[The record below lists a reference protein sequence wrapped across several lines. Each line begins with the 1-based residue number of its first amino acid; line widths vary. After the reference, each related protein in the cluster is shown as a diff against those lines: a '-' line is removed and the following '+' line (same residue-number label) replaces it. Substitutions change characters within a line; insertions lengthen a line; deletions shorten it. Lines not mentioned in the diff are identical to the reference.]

1 MDKKD
6 IEKSYN
12 PRAFEKSDASLDF
25 IKTVLIIATV
35 LASGAAVILGFVFIG
50 EDSGDALGWALV
62 FGGPALF
69 IFLYFVSKF
78 ALWTIYDIK
87 MIRNALYNAEP
98 SASLKNFENK

>member
-12 PRAFEKSDASLDF
+12 LRAFEKSDASLKF
-25 IKTVLIIATV
+25 IKTILIIATV
-35 LASGAAVILGFVFIG
+35 LTSGAAVILGFVFL
-50 EDSGDALGWALV
+50 DSSGGVFGWLLL

-69 IFLYFVSKF
+69 IFLYFVSMF
-78 ALWTIYDIK
+78 TLWTIYDIK
-87 MIRNALYNAEP
+87 MIRNALYDAEP

>member
-25 IKTVLIIATV
+25 IKTVLGVITI
-35 LASGAAVILGFVFIG
+35 LASGVAVVLGFVFIAY
-50 EDSGDALGWALV
+50 SGGALGWLLV

>member
-12 PRAFEKSDASLDF
+12 LRAFEKSDASLDF
-25 IKTVLIIATV
+25 IKTVLGVITI
-35 LASGAAVILGFVFIG
+35 LASGVAVVLGFVFIAN
-50 EDSGDALGWALV
+50 SGGALGWLLL

-69 IFLYFVSKF
+69 IFLYFVSMF
-78 ALWTIYDIK
+78 TLWTIYDIK
-87 MIRNALYNAEP
+87 MIRNALYDAEP

>member
-12 PRAFEKSDASLDF
+12 LRAFEKSDASLDF
-25 IKTVLIIATV
+25 IKTVLGVITI
-35 LASGAAVILGFVFIG
+35 LASGVAVVLGFVFIAS
-50 EDSGDALGWALV
+50 SGGVFGWLLL

-69 IFLYFVSKF
+69 IFLCFVSMF
-78 ALWTIYDIK
+78 TLWTIYDIK
-87 MIRNALYNAEP
+87 MIRNALYDAEP